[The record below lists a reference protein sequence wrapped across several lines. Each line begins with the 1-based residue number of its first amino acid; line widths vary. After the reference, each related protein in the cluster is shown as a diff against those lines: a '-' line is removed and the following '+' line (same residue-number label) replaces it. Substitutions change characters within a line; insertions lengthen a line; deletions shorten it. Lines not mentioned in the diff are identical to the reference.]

1 MLFLHLKCQVYSNS
15 LVVMSVKPYLGSGF
29 VEYICAVHEA
39 QLLWK
44 NLRLGSPPGDSGLKA
59 RQAFKGSTHHY
70 PLEYNLEKI
79 KKDRGW
85 PQFH

>member
-1 MLFLHLKCQVYSNS
+1 MYV
-15 LVVMSVKPYLGSGF
+15 LG
-29 VEYICAVHEA
+29 A

-44 NLRLGSPPGDSGLKA
+44 SLRLGSPGGLGLKA
-59 RQAFKGSTHHY
+59 RQAFKDSTHHY

>member
-1 MLFLHLKCQVYSNS
+1 ML
-15 LVVMSVKPYLGSGF
+15 
-29 VEYICAVHEA
+29 EA

-44 NLRLGSPPGDSGLKA
+44 SLRLGLLENSGLKA

-79 KKDRGW
+79 KHPRKVLVQRRPLVRNTFD
-85 PQFH
+85 PNTC

>member
-1 MLFLHLKCQVYSNS
+1 MYYVL
-15 LVVMSVKPYLGSGF
+15 
-29 VEYICAVHEA
+29 EA

-44 NLRLGSPPGDSGLKA
+44 SLRLGLPRDSGLKA